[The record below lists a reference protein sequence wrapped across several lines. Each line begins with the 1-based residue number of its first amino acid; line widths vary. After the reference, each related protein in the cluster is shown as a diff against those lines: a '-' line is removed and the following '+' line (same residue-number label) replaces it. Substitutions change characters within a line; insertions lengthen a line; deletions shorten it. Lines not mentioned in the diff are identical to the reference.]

1 MDDPTPRLRSPER
14 LQALLGS
21 GLLDTPP
28 EASFDRLTRLATALV
43 RAPVALVSLVDAN
56 RQFFKSQVGLGEP
69 WASMRETPLTHS
81 FCQYVVS
88 TERPLVVEDARSH
101 PILKDN
107 LAIPD
112 LGVIAYAGMPLATR
126 EGQVLGSFCAIH
138 SEPHEWTEAELSTL
152 NELAEMAISEMELR
166 RLGRQ
171 LAARNDELR
180 VLNEQ
185 KDQLLGM
192 AAHDLRNP
200 LSAVLG
206 YSTFLAAAGL
216 DPRLARFAENTRASA
231 SYMLALVESLLDV
244 SRIEAGRLDLRLA
257 AADFAD
263 LVRRRVELNEILAE
277 RKGISLRLHW
287 DGAALPVLVDVVKME
302 QVIENLLSNSLKFSP
317 SGTVVTVRAWREGD
331 DAVLAVCDQGPGIP
345 ADERDRLF
353 QPFGRTSVRPT
364 GGEKST
370 GLGLSIARRIVEGHG
385 GRIEV
390 DSECG
395 VGSTF
400 RVRVPLDGLRRDGT

>member
-1 MDDPTPRLRSPER
+1 MDDPTASVRSVER
-14 LQALLGS
+14 LEALRGA

-43 RAPVALVSLVDAN
+43 RAPVALVSLVDAH
-56 RQFFKSQVGLGEP
+56 RQFFKSQVGLPEP

-88 TERPLVVEDARSH
+88 TERPLVVQDARVH
-101 PILKDN
+101 PVLKDN

-126 EGQVLGSFCAIH
+126 DGQVLGSFCAIH
-138 SEPHEWTEAELSTL
+138 SEPHDWTEEELATL

-166 RLGRQ
+166 RLGRE
-171 LAARNDELR
+171 LAARNEELR
-180 VLNEQ
+180 QLNDQ

-206 YSTFLAAAGL
+206 YSTFLSAAGL

-231 SYMLALVESLLDV
+231 SYMLSLVESLLDV

-257 AADFAD
+257 AADFVD
-263 LVRRRVELNEILAE
+263 LARRRVELNEILAE
-277 RKGISLRLHW
+277 RKGIALRFQW

-302 QVIENLLSNSLKFSP
+302 QVIENLLGNALKFSP
-317 SGTVVTVRAWREGD
+317 SDTTVTVRAWREGD
-331 DAVLAVCDQGPGIP
+331 QAVLEVCDQGPGIP
-345 ADERDRLF
+345 AEEQSRLF

-390 DSECG
+390 SSECG

-400 RVRVPLDGLRRDGT
+400 RVRVPLNG